1 MGCVK
6 TITATTF
13 PEQSSH
19 VNQRVAVCFMYDTS
33 QSILGTIVRDDLEE
47 PFETIIQLD
56 DGRIVLATEC
66 QYSFLDWKTLMP

>member
-1 MGCVK
+1 MGCVR

-19 VNQRVAVCFMYDTS
+19 VKQRVEVCFLYDTS
-33 QSILGTIVRDDLEE
+33 KSVMGTIVRDDVEE
-47 PFETIIQLD
+47 PFETIIMLD

-66 QYSFLDWKTLMP
+66 QYSFTEWRTLKS